1 MTSIFNLK
9 PKTNTKSSDRYKP
22 IISFTKS
29 KFKCDDDDENENED
43 DEEDENDAVVVA
55 KPAMKAKA
63 VANLLFEQ
71 SKEEVDYQ
79 VMKQKYEQMNLDRE
93 KKFELISQ
101 LKERNAHL
109 EEQNL
114 VAKTKISAYLLLIF
128 NHPILNIN
136 LL

>member
-1 MTSIFNLK
+1 
-9 PKTNTKSSDRYKP
+9 
-22 IISFTKS
+22 
-29 KFKCDDDDENENED
+29 
-43 DEEDENDAVVVA
+43 
-55 KPAMKAKA
+55 MKAKA

-128 NHPILNIN
+128 NHLILNIN